1 MSRHGRAVRATEV
14 ERYWDAVRARDPLA
28 AVAVVDA
35 ALDRGVDVVSVL
47 EEILAE
53 SQRRVGEAWAANS
66 CTVSDEHAMTAVS
79 TEVVA
84 HLAARQPTTHTGPP
98 VLMACVEREWHA
110 LPALIL
116 TEALISRGHHVQFLG
131 ADVSPQALVGEIL
144 DRGPRAVL
152 LSTSLTSSL
161 PATRRHIE
169 AVRQT
174 NTPVVVGGSAFDP
187 TGTRAQ
193 RLGASG
199 WAPDADAAD
208 DLLDSLP
215 THVAPAPPLDH
226 PEAAEATLLH
236 SHAADVAEGA
246 AASALAA
253 LGEHPNPTGD
263 GPVLPADDWRSVL
276 GGHATLLV
284 DNLVSAL
291 LLLDPGIVR
300 EADDWLTGVLR
311 GRGAPATAGD
321 LLWERLAV
329 ALREYPA
336 ATRLLED
343 SVVRSG

>member
-1 MSRHGRAVRATEV
+1 MSRRGRAARAAEV
-14 ERYWDAVRARDPLA
+14 EGYWAAVRARDDSA
-28 AVAVVDA
+28 AVAVVEA

-47 EEILAE
+47 EDLVAE
-53 SQRRVGEAWAANS
+53 SQRRVGEEWATNA
-66 CTVSDEHAMTAVS
+66 CTVADEHAMTAVS
-79 TEVVA
+79 TQVVA
-84 HLAARQPTTHTGPP
+84 HLAGLRSTVPTGAP
-98 VLMACVEREWHA
+98 VLVACVEREWHA

-116 TEALISRGHHVQFLG
+116 TEALAHRGHDVRFLG

-169 AVRQT
+169 AARQT
-174 NTPVVVGGSAFDP
+174 NTPVVVGGSALDP

-199 WAPDADAAD
+199 WAPGADAAD
-208 DLLDSLP
+208 DLLESLP

-236 SHAADVAEGA
+236 SRVADVAEEA
-246 AASALAA
+246 AASTLADLHEQPA
-253 LGEHPNPTGD
+253 RTSD

-276 GGHATLLV
+276 SGHANFLV
-284 DNLVSAL
+284 DSLVSAL

-300 EADDWLTGVLR
+300 EADDWLAGVLR
-311 GRGAPATAGD
+311 GRGAPAAAEG
-321 LLWERLAV
+321 LLWQHLAT

-336 ATRLLED
+336 ATRLLD
-343 SVVRSG
+343 DAVVRSR